1 MSRAFVDESSADSR
15 DEDAPEFKIPL
26 PPGARNYVTP
36 EGAEKLYSELKTL
49 EAGERPALAG
59 EILRLSRDPSNADAL
74 ATARRRL
81 ARLDRRI
88 EYLARMAGLVEVVNR
103 PDSGYDRVRFGA
115 RVTLRDGSGSL
126 TSFRIVGVD
135 ESDPDAGL
143 VGWTAPLV
151 RALMG
156 KAPGQ
161 SAAIALPGGESFVT
175 VVSVE

>member
-36 EGAEKLYSELKTL
+36 EGAERLSSELKAL
-49 EAGERPALAG
+49 ESGERPDLAA
-59 EILRLSRDPSNADAL
+59 EILRLSRDPTNSDAL

-88 EYLARMAGLVEVVNR
+88 EYLARMAGLAEVVSR
-103 PDSGYDRVRFGA
+103 PASGYDRVRFGA
-115 RVTLRDGSGSL
+115 RVTVRDRDGN
-126 TSFRIVGVD
+126 TSAFRIVGVD
-135 ESDPDAGL
+135 ESDPEAGL
-143 VGWTAPLV
+143 VGWTAPLA

-161 SAAIALPGGESFVT
+161 TAVVALPGGESNVT
-175 VVSVE
+175 VVAVE

>member
-36 EGAEKLYSELKTL
+36 EGAERLYSELKDL
-49 EAGERPALAG
+49 ESAERPSLAA
-59 EILRLSRDPSNADAL
+59 EILRLSRDPTNSDAL

-81 ARLDRRI
+81 ARIDRRI
-88 EYLARMAGLVEVVNR
+88 EYLSRMAGLAEVVER
-103 PDSGYDRVRFGA
+103 PASGYDRVRFGS
-115 RVTLRDGSGSL
+115 RVTLRDGTGSL
-126 TSFRIVGVD
+126 SAFRIVGVD
-135 ESDPDAGL
+135 ESDPDSGL
-143 VGWTAPLV
+143 LGWTAPLA

-161 SAAIALPGGESFVT
+161 TAVVLLPGGESTVT

>member
-36 EGAEKLYSELKTL
+36 EGAERLYAELKSL
-49 EAGERPALAG
+49 ESGERPGLAA
-59 EILRLSRDPSNADAL
+59 EILRLSRDPTNSDAL

-88 EYLARMAGLVEVVNR
+88 EYLARMAGLAEVVER
-103 PDSGYDRVRFGA
+103 PASGYDRVRFGA
-115 RVTLRDGSGSL
+115 RVTVRDGDGN
-126 TSFRIVGVD
+126 TTAFRIVGVD
-135 ESDPDAGL
+135 ESDPEAGL
-143 VGWTAPLV
+143 VGWTAPLA

-156 KAPGQ
+156 KVPGE
-161 SAAIALPGGESFVT
+161 SSVVLLPGGKLTVT
-175 VVSVE
+175 ILAVE